1 MNAINMM
8 AAELLKFKPLI
19 FFTDDKQ
26 GYPVNNQLRWAK
38 KLAAQILLVIID
50 LKTMIKVNKV
60 SPDHLNIDEKKY
72 AHEMWMIEFRSEF
85 KNDLMQRFSHLQ
97 SEHSTYERDLLDY
110 FNTDRVDPMYVPH
123 WTEPSILSKEGTLQ
137 RTHSND
143 ILSFK
148 TMRQNRCLT

>member
-1 MNAINMM
+1 M
-8 AAELLKFKPLI
+8 
-19 FFTDDKQ
+19 
-26 GYPVNNQLRWAK
+26 NNQLRWAK

-97 SEHSTYERDLLDY
+97 SEHSTYEREILDY
-110 FNTDRVDPMYVPH
+110 FNTDRVDPMYVPPLDRTLNPIEGGYITKNAQTTTSSH
-123 WTEPSILSKEGTLQ
+123 SKQ
-137 RTHSND
+137 CFR
-143 ILSFK
+143 IVV
-148 TMRQNRCLT
+148 